1 VISYFREKNED
12 MTREVERL
20 KKGLAVK
27 EDLERNQI
35 ESVKNLR

>member
-1 VISYFREKNED
+1 